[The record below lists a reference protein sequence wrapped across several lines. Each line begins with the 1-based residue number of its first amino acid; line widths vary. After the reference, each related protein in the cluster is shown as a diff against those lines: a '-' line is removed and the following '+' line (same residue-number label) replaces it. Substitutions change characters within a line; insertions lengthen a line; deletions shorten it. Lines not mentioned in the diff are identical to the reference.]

1 MALNDDEFGCYDHF
15 AYLYKWLD
23 LNRRKE
29 ALSKMMETSG
39 YKEKVP
45 LKLQEQ
51 NVDKCN
57 QLTAELEAEE
67 EVIRAYERL
76 II

>member
-1 MALNDDEFGCYDHF
+1 
-15 AYLYKWLD
+15 
-23 LNRRKE
+23 
-29 ALSKMMETSG
+29 MMETSG

-57 QLTAELEAEE
+57 QMAAELEAEE